1 MGASLSNNSR
11 GGRGRGRRSGGGFKP
26 MTEINVTPMVD
37 VMLVL
42 LIVFMVAAPLL
53 TAGVPIDLPNSKAKP
68 IQNEDNKPIEIT
80 VDRDGNVFL
89 GESAVQEENLLSVLT
104 PMMEGQ
110 EERRI
115 YIRADETLDYGRV
128 MSVLGLINSA
138 GFSHV
143 ALITKPK

>member
-1 MGASLSNNSR
+1 MGASLSSSKS
-11 GGRGRGRRSGGGFKP
+11 RGRGRKAGSSFRP
-26 MTEINVTPMVD
+26 MAEINVTPFVD

-53 TAGVPIDLPNSKAKP
+53 TAGVPIDLPNSKAKA

-80 VDRDGNVFL
+80 IDRDGNIFL
-89 GESAVQEENLLSVLT
+89 GETAVKEDALVSVLT

-115 YIRADETLDYGRV
+115 YIRADRTLDYGRV
-128 MSVLGLINSA
+128 MSVLGLMNSA
-138 GFSHV
+138 GFSRV
-143 ALITKPK
+143 ALISEQK

>member
-1 MGASLSNNSR
+1 MGGSLSNNKR
-11 GGRGRGRRSGGGFKP
+11 GGRRRRGGSSFQA
-26 MTEINVTPMVD
+26 MAEINVTPMVD

-68 IQNEDNKPIEIT
+68 IQTEDNKPIEIT
-80 VDRDGNVFL
+80 VDQDGNLYL
-89 GESAVQEENLLSVLT
+89 GETVVKEENLISVLT

-115 YIRADETLDYGRV
+115 YIRADQSLNYGRV
-128 MSVLGLINSA
+128 MSVLGLVNSA

-143 ALITKPK
+143 ALISKSK

>member
-1 MGASLSNNSR
+1 MGASLSTKTRS
-11 GGRGRGRRSGGGFKP
+11 RGRRTGGSYRP
-26 MTEINVTPMVD
+26 MAEINVTPMVD

-68 IQNEDNKPIEIT
+68 IQSEDNKPIEIT
-80 VDRDGNVFL
+80 VDRDGKVYL
-89 GESAVQEENLLSVLT
+89 GETEVKESRLIATLS

-115 YIRADETLDYGRV
+115 YIRADEALDYGRV
-128 MSVLGLINSA
+128 MSVLGQINGA

-143 ALITKPK
+143 ALISKPK